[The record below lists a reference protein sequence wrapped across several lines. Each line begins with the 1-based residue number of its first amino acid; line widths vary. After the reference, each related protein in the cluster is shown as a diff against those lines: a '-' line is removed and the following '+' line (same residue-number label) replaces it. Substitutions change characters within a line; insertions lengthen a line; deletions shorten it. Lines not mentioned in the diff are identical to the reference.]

1 MGRQIMGTEHHTSE
15 AEIAERTIDFIENL
29 GMALL
34 PWQAEALRAMLTY
47 PVSAR
52 FYVATPQ
59 QRPSKCPCFAVNG
72 LAFDWRC
79 GSCGLEHKAIKTQAR
94 GSRAD
99 YVVMDE
105 PKRCNTFH
113 LTVDDIRECPEH
125 GQGH

>member
-1 MGRQIMGTEHHTSE
+1 MGWQIMGTEHHTSE

-47 PVSAR
+47 PVSAP
-52 FYVATPQ
+52 FYATSPR
-59 QRPSKCPCFAVNG
+59 QRPGKC
-72 LAFDWRC
+72 
-79 GSCGLEHKAIKTQAR
+79 H
-94 GSRAD
+94 
-99 YVVMDE
+99 
-105 PKRCNTFH
+105 TFH